1 MGAIWALWRQVGC
14 AFSGEQQRRMKF
26 SVTLSGWRNILNFE
40 SADSGVAET
49 ASLYCSRENRPLGLI
64 REKRISICEMDE

>member
-1 MGAIWALWRQVGC
+1 
-14 AFSGEQQRRMKF
+14 MKF